1 MMNVLLV
8 AAGGALGAAG
18 RYGVS
23 AAAMRLLGPAW
34 PWGTFAVN
42 AAGSLLIGLLAG
54 WLAFRVDGGA
64 HWRLFLGTGVLGGFT
79 TFSAFSLETFGM
91 IERKQYAPAA
101 IYALGSVA
109 VGLIAVFIG
118 LWIARRVF
126 A

>member
-1 MMNVLLV
+1 
-8 AAGGALGAAG
+8 
-18 RYGVS
+18 
-23 AAAMRLLGPAW
+23 
-34 PWGTFAVN
+34 
-42 AAGSLLIGLLAG
+42 
-54 WLAFRVDGGA
+54 
-64 HWRLFLGTGVLGGFT
+64 
-79 TFSAFSLETFGM
+79 M

>member
-1 MMNVLLV
+1 MTNLLLV

-23 AAAMRLLGPAW
+23 VAAMRALGPSW

-42 AAGSLLIGLLAG
+42 VVGSVLIGLLAG
-54 WLAFRVDGGA
+54 WLAFRADGGEP
-64 HWRLFLGTGVLGGFT
+64 WRLFLGVGVLGGFT
-79 TFSAFSLETFGM
+79 TFSAFSLETISM
-91 IERKQYAPAA
+91 IERKQLAPAA
-101 IYALGSVA
+101 IYVVGSVA
-109 VGLIAVFIG
+109 VGLAAVFIG